1 MEGREEGRER
11 GRRGEGERRK
21 RGGREER
28 GERMWVTSSQQPDIT
43 PIITASHPA
52 YAYHFTLVTF
62 LSSSLLPSLSC
73 ARCSMVY

>member
-1 MEGREEGRER
+1 MGGREEGRER
-11 GRRGEGERRK
+11 GGREEGERE
-21 RGGREER
+21 RE
-28 GERMWVTSSQQPDIT
+28 GSMWVTSLQQPHIT

-62 LSSSLLPSLSC
+62 ISSSFLPSLSC